1 MSFAEIGA
9 EIGALVDEKQRAY
22 GLSFHK
28 CGDFLRLLYPDGVR
42 PEQYGDLLCLVRM
55 FDKQMRIATQK
66 NAFGE
71 SSYKDLAGYAL
82 LGTTLE

>member
-1 MSFAEIGA
+1 
-9 EIGALVDEKQRAY
+9 VK
-22 GLSFHK
+22 
-28 CGDFLRLLYPDGVR
+28 

-71 SSYKDLAGYAL
+71 SAYRDLCGYAL

>member
-1 MSFAEIGA
+1 MTFAEIGA
-9 EIGALVDEKQRAY
+9 EIGALVDEKRKAY
-22 GLSFHK
+22 GSSFHK
-28 CGDFLRLLYPDGVR
+28 CGDFLRLLYPEGVK

-71 SSYKDLAGYAL
+71 SAYRDLCGYAL